1 MQPIKPYLA
10 VALLAVTTAAQ
21 AVCLE
26 PELLQMVTKPPSFA
40 QHHTPPAGSDKRAKA
55 QAARAFTLIRRELGA
70 LKPTAN
76 TAVPA
81 QTVMLRV
88 GALPTPQVASIKK
101 TVFTQSKPWG
111 AIHFDFHMRQAE
123 RCEVMWVE
131 IHGADRPATSARFKA
146 IEAALA
152 ARAR

>member
-26 PELLQMVTKPPSFA
+26 PELLQMVTK
-40 QHHTPPAGSDKRAKA
+40 PPAGSDKRAKA

-131 IHGADRPATSARFKA
+131 IHGADTPATSARFKA